1 MDWGDGTIR
10 AYVAYMGSGW
20 SVGGRI
26 NNNIK
31 DDLCVLP
38 VSLLRALLR
47 QPQHRS
53 TSAPTQNFKL
63 RLINQQTGDC
73 TDSVI
78 LHAGKLTPSTFPVPI
93 KLKGG

>member
-1 MDWGDGTIR
+1 MYGLMMLGN
-10 AYVAYMGSGW
+10 ACMNVYHG
-20 SVGGRI
+20 I

-31 DDLCVLP
+31 DDLRVLL
-38 VSLLRALLR
+38 VAILDALLQ

-53 TSAPTQNFKL
+53 TSRPTQNFKL
-63 RLINQQTGDC
+63 RLINQQTADC

>member
-1 MDWGDGTIR
+1 MDECIL
-10 AYVAYMGSGW
+10 
-20 SVGGRI
+20 RI

-31 DDLCVLP
+31 DDLRVLL
-38 VSLLRALLR
+38 VAILDAFLQ

-53 TSAPTQNFKL
+53 TSGPTQNFKL

-93 KLKGG
+93 NLKGG

>member
-1 MDWGDGTIR
+1 MNGMNV
-10 AYVAYMGSGW
+10 YQL
-20 SVGGRI
+20 RI

-31 DDLCVLP
+31 DDLCVLLVP
-38 VSLLRALLR
+38 LLDAFLQ

-53 TSAPTQNFKL
+53 TLRLTQNFKL

-78 LHAGKLTPSTFPVPI
+78 LHAGKLTSSTFPVPI
-93 KLKGG
+93 KIKGG

>member
-1 MDWGDGTIR
+1 MNVYHG
-10 AYVAYMGSGW
+10 
-20 SVGGRI
+20 I

-31 DDLCVLP
+31 DDLRVLL
-38 VSLLRALLR
+38 VTILDALLQ

-53 TSAPTQNFKL
+53 ISRPMQNFKL